1 MRAPVPGVRNAG
13 SALAC
18 VSVVAVRSARLVLVA
33 AACLAVLSACGSDIT
48 SSPSNSAATT
58 TSGPQLPDVLLTDL
72 DGQPVRLESLTG
84 TPLVI
89 NYWYASCP
97 PCREEMPAFA
107 SVATEFAGQVRF
119 VGINPQDSAAQAR
132 AVAAER
138 GVTFEQL
145 LDPTQRSVDALALT
159 GFPSTVL
166 VRADGTIAETVRR
179 ALTADELR
187 TMIRSGLV
195 N

>member
-1 MRAPVPGVRNAG
+1 M
-13 SALAC
+13 
-18 VSVVAVRSARLVLVA
+18 VAVRSVRLLLVA
-33 AACLAVLSACGSDIT
+33 TACAVLLSACGASGRTGSGTTAGIT
-48 SSPSNSAATT
+48 PDN
-58 TSGPQLPDVLLTDL
+58 PLPDVLLTDL
-72 DGQPVRLESLTG
+72 DGEPVQLGSLVG

-89 NYWYASCP
+89 NYWYATCP

-107 SVATEFAGQVRF
+107 LVAAEFAGRVRF
-119 VGINPQDSAAQAR
+119 VGINPQDSAEQAR

-166 VRADGTIAETVRR
+166 VRSDGTIASTIRQ
-179 ALTADELR
+179 ALSADELR
-187 TMIRSGLV
+187 AAINEELLG
-195 N
+195 

>member
-1 MRAPVPGVRNAG
+1 M
-13 SALAC
+13 
-18 VSVVAVRSARLVLVA
+18 VAVRSVRLVLVTA
-33 AACLAVLSACGSDIT
+33 AFLAALTACGADR
-48 SSPSNSAATT
+48 PLG
-58 TSGPQLPDVLLTDL
+58 SGAPTGRGPGNPLPDVLLTNL
-72 DGQPVRLESLTG
+72 EGTPVQLGSLMG

-89 NYWYASCP
+89 NYWYATCP

-107 SVATEFAGQVRF
+107 LVAAEFAGRVRF
-119 VGINPQDSAAQAR
+119 VGINPQDSAEQAR

-166 VRADGTIAETVRR
+166 VRADGTITSTIRE

-187 TMIRSGLV
+187 TVINEDLLG
-195 N
+195 

>member
-1 MRAPVPGVRNAG
+1 
-13 SALAC
+13 
-18 VSVVAVRSARLVLVA
+18 VVAVRSVRLVLVA
-33 AACLAVLSACGSDIT
+33 AALLAALGACGTDR
-48 SSPSNSAATT
+48 PAGSAPT
-58 TSGPQLPDVLLTDL
+58 TSERPNSDLLPDVLLSDL
-72 DGQPVRLESLTG
+72 EGRPVSLGSLAG

-89 NYWYASCP
+89 NYWYATCP
-97 PCREEMPAFA
+97 PCREEMPALA
-107 SVATEFAGQVRF
+107 TVAAEFAGRVRF
-119 VGINPQDSAAQAR
+119 VGINPQDSAEQAR

-166 VRADGTIAETVRR
+166 VRADGTIASTIRR

-187 TMIRSGLV
+187 AEINESLIG
-195 N
+195 